1 MCTAK
6 LARFWPRLSR
16 LSRGAISKYAWC
28 RRRLAAS
35 IAIEAIRRSKDPSA
49 AGVYKG
55 ITSMTGSRAFNP
67 GFTVGPV
74 TFSAKDHI
82 GAESLRLLQADST
95 GNFKA
100 ITGAQRS
107 AIFPLVHPLK

>member
-1 MCTAK
+1 MRAK
-6 LARFWPRLSR
+6 RLLDQPIEFIYHASFETPNV
-16 LSRGAISKYAWC
+16 GAEILGAPPKVA
-28 RRRLAAS
+28 
-35 IAIEAIRRSKDPSA
+35 EKQ
-49 AGVYKG
+49 G
-55 ITSMTGSRAFNP
+55 TFRAPP